1 MALMSLCLARRCA
14 VLALAATAATA
25 ASAQDAAGPPPVPSS
40 GGGLYIHELLPDI
53 GLIGA
58 EVGLVAGV
66 CANPYDAG
74 RGVCGG
80 GFITLPLC
88 RAAGGK
94 VSYEIA
100 LSVGTGRSD
109 PFTITDSFAYVA
121 NLAAGA

>member
-1 MALMSLCLARRCA
+1 
-14 VLALAATAATA
+14 
-25 ASAQDAAGPPPVPSS
+25 
-40 GGGLYIHELLPDI
+40 
-53 GLIGA
+53 
-58 EVGLVAGV
+58 AGV

-121 NLAAGA
+121 NLAAGASPAAAAAGPPQAPFPVRRLVRTRLRMLQVSPFGLRYAPTRRSARVRPYLAAGIDAVVVMTT